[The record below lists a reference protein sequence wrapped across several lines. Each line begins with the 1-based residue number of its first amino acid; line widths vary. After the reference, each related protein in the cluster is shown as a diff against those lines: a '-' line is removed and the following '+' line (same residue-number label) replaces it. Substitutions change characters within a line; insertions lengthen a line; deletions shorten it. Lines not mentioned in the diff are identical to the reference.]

1 MIFRSPFGDV
11 TVPDTSLPAFVLA
24 QRRRG
29 DRVAVVDGPS
39 GRAMTYDELAD
50 AVGRV
55 ASALAARGL
64 VKGDV
69 FAIWCPN
76 SLEFVVAY
84 YGALT
89 AGAIVTTINPMA
101 TAQDGERQ
109 LTHPDARWLL
119 TTADL
124 LAEKAGNAAAAAG
137 VAHLLTVGESS
148 AATPFAELLAGDQGG
163 QPVAVHPDDP
173 ALLPFS
179 SGTTGLPKGVILTH
193 RNLVASLCA
202 TAPVHRV
209 RADDT
214 VVAILPLFHIYGMQI
229 AMNLALHAG
238 ATVVTL
244 PRFDLA
250 EFLRVLQDHRVT
262 RADVVPPIVLALAK
276 HPAVDDYDVSSL
288 RVITSAAAPL
298 GEDLAHACATRLGCR
313 VKQAYGM
320 TELGGGSHFAPDDG
334 RDDPAS
340 IGPPLPGV
348 ECRVVD
354 YASGTDLG
362 PGALGELLVRTP
374 AAMRGYLGDEAAT
387 ASTIDGEG
395 WVHTGDVVSV
405 DGDGW
410 FTVVDRV
417 KELIK
422 YNGYQV
428 PPAELEAVLVTHP
441 AVADVAVVA
450 STDDTGA
457 EVPKAFVVRRS
468 PVSAEELQQFVA
480 DRVAP
485 YKRIRQ
491 VEFVDEIPK
500 SPAGKILRR
509 VLVERSRAASEPV
522 AVAP

>member
-1 MIFRSPFGDV
+1 MIFRSPYEEV
-11 TVPDTSLPAFVLA
+11 TVPETSLPAFVLGEPE
-24 QRRRG
+24 RV
-29 DRVAVVDGPS
+29 DRAAVVDGLS
-39 GRAMTYDELAD
+39 GRVMTHGELAE
-50 AVGRV
+50 AVRRV
-55 ASALAARGL
+55 ASAFAGRGL
-64 VKGDV
+64 AKGDV

-76 SLEFVVAY
+76 SVEFVVAY
-84 YGALT
+84 YGALA
-89 AGAIVTTINPMA
+89 AGAVVTTINPMA
-101 TAQDGERQ
+101 TAQEGERQ
-109 LTHPDARWLL
+109 LAHAGARWLL

-124 LAEKAGNAAAAAG
+124 LPGKAGAAAKAAG
-137 VAHLLTVGESS
+137 VDQVFAVGEAA
-148 AATPFAELLAGDQGG
+148 AATPFAELLESEAG
-163 QPVAVHPDDP
+163 PSVAVGPDDP

-179 SGTTGLPKGVILTH
+179 SGTTGLPKGVVLTH

-202 TAPVHRV
+202 TAQVHRV

-238 ATVVTL
+238 ATIVTL
-244 PRFDLA
+244 PRFDLPA
-250 EFLRVLQDHRVT
+250 FLGLVQDHGVT

-276 HPAVDDYDVSSL
+276 HPAVDDYDLSSL
-288 RVITSAAAPL
+288 RVVTSAAAPL
-298 GEDLAHACATRLGCR
+298 GEDLAHACASRLGCR

-320 TELGGGSHFAPDDG
+320 TELGGGSHFAPDEG

-354 YASGTDLG
+354 CATGADVGSR
-362 PGALGELLVRTP
+362 ALGELLVRSP
-374 AAMRGYLGDEAAT
+374 AAMRGYLGDDAAT
-387 ASTIDGEG
+387 AATIDADG

-428 PPAELEAVLVTHP
+428 PPAELEAVLVTHS

-450 STDDTGA
+450 GRDDEGA
-457 EVPKAFVVRRS
+457 EVPSAFVVRRS
-468 PVSAEELQQFVA
+468 PVSADELQQFVA

-485 YKRIRQ
+485 YKRIRH

-500 SPAGKILRR
+500 SPSGKILRR
-509 VLVERSRAASEPV
+509 VLVAQSRPAPASLVVTP
-522 AVAP
+522 